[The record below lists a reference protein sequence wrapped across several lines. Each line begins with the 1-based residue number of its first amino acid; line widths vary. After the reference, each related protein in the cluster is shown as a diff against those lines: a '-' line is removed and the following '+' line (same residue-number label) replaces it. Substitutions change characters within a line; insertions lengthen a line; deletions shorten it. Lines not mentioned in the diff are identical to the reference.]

1 MIKNILFL
9 LNPLNL
15 MKKGY
20 SLSYQNNKLITDV
33 NEINSDLPLVTRL
46 NNGEIESKIIKVKK
60 V

>member
-1 MIKNILFL
+1 MIL

-20 SLSYQNNKLITDV
+20 SLTYQNSKIITDV
-33 NEINSDLPLVTRL
+33 NEINSDLPLITRL
-46 NNGEIESKIIKVKK
+46 NNGQIESKIIKVKK